1 MRKELITA
9 LAAVFASTMVTFS
22 AQAARPDTSAPGIP
36 WDPNANAVPV
46 GWTEEEAN
54 VNVGSIEEDAAIM
67 DAFGGV
73 ERYRAAYE
81 IVTPEYFKSVYGDVA
96 KSLQSQVDT
105 TSVDTIINS
114 VAVAVNNHF
123 TKDFNVI
130 YHSGLNFAYGTRAL
144 VDYVPEGRMYGSYEP
159 AVLVSTMLIFNGVE
173 NDVYDNYVYT
183 TEGMTVKTVDGHY
196 VTVGLYKA
204 GKSDTLVSTTAPEG
218 IWDHPLYEDYMG
230 AYKEYLK

>member
-1 MRKELITA
+1 MKKELITA
-9 LAAVFASTMVTFS
+9 LATVLTSTMVTIPVH
-22 AQAARPDTSAPGIP
+22 AARPDTSAPGIP

-46 GWTEEEAN
+46 GWTEEDN
-54 VNVGSIEEDAAIM
+54 VAVGPIEEDSAIM

-81 IVTPEYFKSVYGDVA
+81 IVTPEYFKSVYSDVA
-96 KSLQSQVDT
+96 KTLQALGYT
-105 TSVDTIINS
+105 TNTDTIINS

-123 TKDFNVI
+123 SKDFNVI
-130 YHSGLNFAYGTRAL
+130 RNSGLNFAYGTRAL

-159 AVLVSTMLIFNGVE
+159 AVLVSTMLTANGVE
-173 NDVYDNYVYT
+173 NDVYDNYVYS
-183 TEGMTVKTVDGHY
+183 TEGMTVKTATGYY

-204 GKSDTLVSTTAPEG
+204 GKSTTLVSNSAPEG

-230 AYKEYLK
+230 VYKEYLK

>member
-1 MRKELITA
+1 MKKELITA
-9 LAAVFASTMVTFS
+9 LATVLTSTMVTIPVH
-22 AQAARPDTSAPGIP
+22 AARPDTSAPGIP

-46 GWTEEEAN
+46 GWTEEDN
-54 VNVGSIEEDAAIM
+54 VAVGPIEEDSAIM

-81 IVTPEYFKSVYGDVA
+81 IVTPEYFKSVYSDVA
-96 KSLQSQVDT
+96 KTLQAQVDT
-105 TSVDTIINS
+105 TNTDTIINS

-123 TKDFNVI
+123 SKDFNVI
-130 YHSGLNFAYGTRAL
+130 RNSGLNFAYGTRAL

-159 AVLVSTMLIFNGVE
+159 AVLVSTMLTANGVE
-173 NDVYDNYVYT
+173 NDVYDNYVYS
-183 TEGMTVKTVDGHY
+183 TEGMTVKTATGYY

-204 GKSDTLVSTTAPEG
+204 GKSTTLVSNSAPEG
-218 IWDHPLYEDYMG
+218 IWDHPLYEDCMG

>member
-9 LAAVFASTMVTFS
+9 LATVLTSTMVTIP
-22 AQAARPDTSAPGIP
+22 AYAARPDTSASGIP
-36 WDPNANAVPV
+36 WNPDANAVPV
-46 GWTEEEAN
+46 GWTEEDSVAA
-54 VNVGSIEEDAAIM
+54 GPIEEDSAIM

-81 IVTPEYFKSVYGDVA
+81 IVTPEYFKSVYSDVA
-96 KSLQSQVDT
+96 KTLQSQVDT
-105 TSVDTIINS
+105 TNTDTIVNS

-123 TKDFNVI
+123 NKDFNVI
-130 YHSGLNFAYGTRAL
+130 RNSGLNFAYGTRAL

-159 AVLVSTMLIFNGVE
+159 AVLVSTMLTANGVE
-173 NDVYDNYVYT
+173 NDVYDNYVYS
-183 TEGMTVKTVDGHY
+183 TEGMTVKTVTGHY

-204 GKSDTLVSTTAPEG
+204 GKSTTLVSNSAPEG
-218 IWDHPLYEDYMG
+218 IWDHPLYEDYME